1 MSGIVS
7 VGKNYDI
14 QFEPGIN
21 IILIKISNWNTP
33 NSVNKLY

>member
-7 VGKNYDI
+7 VGKNCDI

-21 IILIKISNWNTP
+21 IILIKFRDWNTP

>member
-7 VGKNYDI
+7 VGKNCDI

-21 IILIKISNWNTP
+21 IILIKIRNCNTP
-33 NSVNKLY
+33 NFENKLY